1 MNRKIIGILI
11 CLLLCTTVSAVAG
24 IKNDELD
31 TYPEEKIKINS
42 QSTLGQ
48 WDIQFAY
55 DVNKTTG
62 EASDVGCE
70 FDGEHFLVTEWGYDG
85 ANQ

>member
-11 CLLLCTTVSAVAG
+11 CLLLCTSVSTVAG

-55 DVNKTTG
+55 DINATTEVNET
-62 EASDVGCE
+62 SLVGCE
-70 FDGEHFLVTEWGYDG
+70 FDGEQIEMV
-85 ANQ
+85 A